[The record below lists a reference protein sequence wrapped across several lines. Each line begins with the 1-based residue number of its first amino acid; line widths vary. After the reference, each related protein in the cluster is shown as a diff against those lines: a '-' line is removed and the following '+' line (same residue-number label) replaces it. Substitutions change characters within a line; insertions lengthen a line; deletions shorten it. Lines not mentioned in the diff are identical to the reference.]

1 MIHNTQ
7 SAQISQKQD
16 KHNTYGIMK
25 TMCPPGY
32 HQNGF
37 VATQAL
43 GHMIYGLFV
52 QVHELPQSQCGNN
65 REGTSFKL
73 KIKLKYVDTK

>member
-1 MIHNTQ
+1 
-7 SAQISQKQD
+7 
-16 KHNTYGIMK
+16 
-25 TMCPPGY
+25 MCPPGY

-52 QVHELPQSQCGNN
+52 QVHELPQSHCGNN
-65 REGTSFKL
+65 REGTLFKSRSSC
-73 KIKLKYVDTK
+73 KYVDTK